1 MSYENLQISRKGS
14 RAVFFKRNMP
24 KATADF
30 DRKTVSLLPELA
42 GYGENLICDSVR
54 QYFCGKKEVQ
64 LFYQTRFYDTDRQ
77 RKWSDWG
84 LSGCVLKIKDSCIK
98 GQIYCYKE
106 KVYQRILPAGY
117 SKAGKLKGF
126 QVYSADGNYKQHE
139 LDTVLGWLEE
149 NLCGILSYMYAVNL
163 QEGVMEIIFRD
174 LELYPV
180 EVIGERIMESMKK

>member
-1 MSYENLQISRKGS
+1 M
-14 RAVFFKRNMP
+14 FFKRNMP

-30 DRKTVSLLPELA
+30 DGKTVSLLPELA

-84 LSGCVLKIKDSCIK
+84 FSGCVLKIKDSCIK

-117 SKAGKLKGF
+117 SKAGKLNNVINFSK
-126 QVYSADGNYKQHE
+126 KQK
-139 LDTVLGWLEE
+139 
-149 NLCGILSYMYAVNL
+149 S
-163 QEGVMEIIFRD
+163 
-174 LELYPV
+174 
-180 EVIGERIMESMKK
+180 

>member
-1 MSYENLQISRKGS
+1 MYQIERYNKKKKGMSYENLQISRKGS

-30 DRKTVSLLPELA
+30 DGKTVSLLPELA

-84 LSGCVLKIKDSCIK
+84 FSGCVLKIKDSCIK
-98 GQIYCYKE
+98 GQI
-106 KVYQRILPAGY
+106 
-117 SKAGKLKGF
+117 
-126 QVYSADGNYKQHE
+126 
-139 LDTVLGWLEE
+139 
-149 NLCGILSYMYAVNL
+149 
-163 QEGVMEIIFRD
+163 
-174 LELYPV
+174 
-180 EVIGERIMESMKK
+180 